1 MVDIMFSAAS
11 RLMRIVGGFAC
22 APRKASKLPLQV
34 SVIEPVH
41 SNNTRRRSMSMTG
54 WLKDISETGV
64 GMVLPN
70 IRMGDCYFTG
80 IDRRLKIAI
89 ELAGGPLQLNA
100 APVRYEKIEADS
112 GASVAY
118 LIGAQITEMSDH
130 DRVRF
135 SDYLKSLR

>member
-22 APRKASKLPLQV
+22 APRKSSQLPLQI

-41 SNNTRRRSMSMTG
+41 GNNTRRRSMSMTG

-64 GMVLPN
+64 GMMVPN

-80 IDRRLKIAI
+80 VDRRLKVAI
-89 ELAGGPLQLNA
+89 ELAGGPLQLKGC
-100 APVRYEKIEADS
+100 PVRLTKVEARNES
-112 GASVAY
+112 SVSYA
-118 LIGAQITEMSDH
+118 LRAQGNE
-130 DRVRF
+130 V
-135 SDYLKSLR
+135 K